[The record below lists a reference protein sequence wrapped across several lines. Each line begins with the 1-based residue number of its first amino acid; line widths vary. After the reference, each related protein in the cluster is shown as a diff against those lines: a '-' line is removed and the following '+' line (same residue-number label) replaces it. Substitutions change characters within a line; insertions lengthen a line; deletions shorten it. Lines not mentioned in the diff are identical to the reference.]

1 MKEVV
6 NNISFCPFVVH
17 PALGESERKPLGVR
31 TGDLLVTWVL
41 GESPQRRS
49 KHFLSNSH

>member
-1 MKEVV
+1 MKEDV
-6 NNISFCPFVVH
+6 NNISICPFVVH

-31 TGDLLVTWVL
+31 TGDLLVSWVL
-41 GESPQRRS
+41 SESLQRRS